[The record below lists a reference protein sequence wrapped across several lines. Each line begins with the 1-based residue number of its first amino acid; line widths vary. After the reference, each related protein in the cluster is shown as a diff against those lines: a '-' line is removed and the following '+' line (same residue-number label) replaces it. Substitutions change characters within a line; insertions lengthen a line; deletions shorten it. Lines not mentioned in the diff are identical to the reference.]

1 MDAKVNLLQVFLK
14 REFSSAGEGNLF
26 SFFAVN
32 FYSPL
37 QMFMSLG
44 MNIEWTICVIE
55 FRVSHQKNSFER
67 KKNKYLIGLT
77 MKNK

>member
-14 REFSSAGEGNLF
+14 REFSSSGEGNLF

-55 FRVSHQKNSFER
+55 FRISHQKIHLRER
-67 KKNKYLIGLT
+67 KINI
-77 MKNK
+77 